1 MLSFLFTY
9 LSFELDTKLKRYK
22 TNAVKTIFPIPAP
35 SHCVSLPHIA
45 FPYCDYVCS
54 IRTHISLFLHR
65 ATLHTTFLALLS
77 SADSTMCWN
86 YYLLVHKV
94 LQFSIKCI

>member
-9 LSFELDTKLKRYK
+9 LFFELDTKLKRYK

-54 IRTHISLFLHR
+54 NTHTYKLVFAQSNAPHHLSCIALISRQYHVLE
-65 ATLHTTFLALLS
+65 LLPL
-77 SADSTMCWN
+77 SA
-86 YYLLVHKV
+86 
-94 LQFSIKCI
+94 